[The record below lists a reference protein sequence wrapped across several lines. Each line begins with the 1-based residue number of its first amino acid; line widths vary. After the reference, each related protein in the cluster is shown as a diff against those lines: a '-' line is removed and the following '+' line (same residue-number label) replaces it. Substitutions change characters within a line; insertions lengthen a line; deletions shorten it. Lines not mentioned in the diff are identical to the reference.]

1 MKVTVKLCG
10 FNKLEDINFA
20 INAGID
26 YIGLN
31 NIAISKRFVTAD
43 EIITLLE
50 KLSLENRLKIVV
62 LLNYFNFDF
71 LVKLKEL
78 GVKFIQSYLANDEDK
93 ELFSMGFKLIKVFSI
108 ASKEDIIE
116 VKNFDFTNYSYCLL
130 DTKIEGSMGGTGQ
143 TFNWQLYS
151 ELDLSLTIKMILA
164 GGLNAE
170 NVRQALSETKA
181 SFIDLAGGVEEKT
194 GQKSYA
200 LIKEL
205 IEQLKG

>member
-170 NVRQALSETKA
+170 HVRQALSETKA